1 MVKQTFLNLSEN
13 KRKNII
19 DVAKKEFAAVPLH
32 KASINKIIKELGLA
46 RGSFYNYF
54 DNIED
59 LYFYILTDF
68 RDSMKNKLKSLIDEN
83 NGDIFKSFIEV
94 FDYMLNFTQD
104 EVNRDITKNLFLNF
118 NSSNKNFISPRP
130 DACEIK
136 EHIKEL
142 YKKIDTKNLKIKN
155 EMELFEVIQM
165 LTDNLFQS
173 IMHYFMFDIPEN
185 IMKEKY
191 INRINIIKYG
201 ICKEEK

>member
-1 MVKQTFLNLSEN
+1 MVKQTFLKLSEN

-68 RDSMKNKLKSLIDEN
+68 RDNVKNKLSALIDEN
-83 NGDIFKSFIEV
+83 NGDVFEGFIEI
-94 FDYMLNFTQD
+94 FDYILESNKD
-104 EVNRDITKNLFLNF
+104 EVDRDITKNLFLNF
-118 NSSNKNFISPRP
+118 SSNNKNFISPRP
-130 DACEIK
+130 EMCEIK
-136 EHIKEL
+136 EHIKAL
-142 YKKIDTKNLKIKN
+142 YKKIDTKNLKVKN
-155 EMELFEVIQM
+155 DMELFEVIQM
-165 LTDNLFQS
+165 LKDNLFQN
-173 IMHYFMFDIPEN
+173 IMHYFMFNMPEQ

-201 ICKEEK
+201 ICKGEK